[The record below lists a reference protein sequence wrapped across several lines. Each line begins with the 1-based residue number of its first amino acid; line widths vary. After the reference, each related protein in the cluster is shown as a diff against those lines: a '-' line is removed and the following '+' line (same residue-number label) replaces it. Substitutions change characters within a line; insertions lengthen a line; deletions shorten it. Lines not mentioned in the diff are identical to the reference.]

1 MSGPDRIDM
10 SGARWSGPAVTDAAK
25 DAASLRSSGE
35 SATSSAATR
44 QRERAEFILK
54 YGIAPE
60 EVTPSRTIPG
70 DITKTGEEYLQTLD
84 PPLAKQVKMLA
95 EGRRAFPT
103 GAALRNPSTMQLIAA
118 ATQYDP
124 QLDAANAAT
133 RVATR
138 KDFTSG
144 MSARNLTA
152 LNTAVGHLA
161 TLRKLSTEL
170 NNSSFPKVNAFVNYL
185 QSEQLGDPRVRKY
198 KTAAMAFAGELAK
211 VFKGTGA
218 PSLTELKDWEA
229 QLDENMSPEQF
240 KGFVETA
247 ADLLG
252 SRINAVGDTY
262 NRGLSTSADPI
273 TLLSPHAQELY
284 TALGAPTS
292 AEPEKERPAGAGA
305 ETTAVEVPKEFQAA
319 LIDYVNAK
327 GKDINPK
334 EYQAFFNNAAK
345 TYGFPGR
352 VSEEEANRNVE
363 ALRGGARFGG
373 AQPAER
379 PLTPVERGVN
389 ETLMSTPGAAG
400 VGIVNATTLGLPA
413 MLSED
418 AGRTIEGVREAS
430 PMSYGA
436 GDILGSAAMTAL
448 GGAGLRAVGMSA
460 PKAEG
465 LADLIY
471 SATTGATGA
480 PEGERLSGAATNAA
494 FAGAGS
500 MAPSVVQRVL
510 KPNPDEDIK
519 LLRDA
524 GVRLTPMQTVGGR
537 ADQVEEAASRM
548 LIGGG
553 DVAIAARKRAFNDF
567 NTAYLNQAGKYINFQ
582 LPNDLK
588 PQQRMKAMGEA
599 FDKQY
604 ETIRA
609 QMGVFPDQELLTDI
623 ANLKTLI
630 DDGVT
635 FSAENATRLKKLLED
650 QLERR
655 TANPIDGDEYKS
667 LSSLLKKRR
676 NAFAKAGNQELA
688 DGVADMQAVLDN
700 AARRISPPEVVDM
713 LNKTDRGF
721 AMFAGAQEAGRMAG
735 GMPGEFTPAQI
746 LSRQRASDTRARSRS
761 YIEGDIEGQRLAE
774 AGRTVLGNALPSS
787 GTSERLASGL
797 FVTGSGAFLSPATL
811 APNVAIGLMNA
822 PGVRDVLPKL
832 FAGQRPKPIEGLG
845 TWMEK
850 AETPLRFL
858 GSATGQQF
866 NPVEQTPE
874 DYATTVAEPLA
885 ELRAKY
891 DPETDTFILPNGSR
905 VRSDGTPVTEPI
917 GMYRGGLMELARKYR

>member
-1 MSGPDRIDM
+1 MAKERAPWERPPATSEDTIKAAEARVADATRNAEVVKKSADAAVASATTADQIREARAKADKAALDLQTAKITLERLKIADVPLTEGQGKAANFYRRTLSSNQDLDRLSLAPDSVIGMVGYQYAPTLTSMASSDPRNAFRSAAENFVM
-10 SGARWSGPAVTDAAK
+10 ATLRLESGAAIGQSEFERQYRIYFPQPGAGPK
-25 DAASLRSSGE
+25 EIEQKR
-35 SATSSAATR
+35 R
-44 QRERAEFILK
+44 QRELAIDALKAEAGPGARRAE
-54 YGIAPE
+54 
-60 EVTPSRTIPG
+60 
-70 DITKTGEEYLQTLD
+70 LD
-84 PPLAKQVKMLA
+84 LA
-95 EGRRAFPT
+95 EKGYKVP
-103 GAALRNPSTMQLIAA
+103 G
-118 ATQYDP
+118 
-124 QLDAANAAT
+124 
-133 RVATR
+133 
-138 KDFTSG
+138 
-144 MSARNLTA
+144 
-152 LNTAVGHLA
+152 
-161 TLRKLSTEL
+161 LSV
-170 NNSSFPKVNAFVNYL
+170 K
-185 QSEQLGDPRVRKY
+185 
-198 KTAAMAFAGELAK
+198 
-211 VFKGTGA
+211 
-218 PSLTELKDWEA
+218 
-229 QLDENMSPEQF
+229 
-240 KGFVETA
+240 ETA
-247 ADLLG
+247 PV
-252 SRINAVGDTY
+252 NEV
-262 NRGLSTSADPI
+262 
-273 TLLSPHAQELY
+273 
-284 TALGAPTS
+284 
-292 AEPEKERPAGAGA
+292 PEARPAGAGA
-305 ETTAVEVPKEFQAA
+305 ETTAAEVPKEFQAA
-319 LIDYVNAK
+319 LIEYVNAK
-327 GKDINPK
+327 GKDIDPK
-334 EYQAFFNNAAK
+334 EYQTFFNNAAK

-352 VSEEEANRNVE
+352 VSDEEAMRNVE
-363 ALRGGARFGG
+363 AIRGGARFGG

-389 ETLMSTPGAAG
+389 ETLMSAPGAAG
-400 VGIVNATTLGLPA
+400 VGIVNATTLGLPG

-494 FAGAGS
+494 FAGAGA
-500 MAPSVVQRVL
+500 MVPSVAQRVL

-553 DVAIAARKRAFNDF
+553 DVAIAARRRAFNDF

-588 PQQRMKAMGEA
+588 PQQRMKLMGEA

-604 ETIRA
+604 ENIRA

-623 ANLKTLI
+623 ANLKTLVN
-630 DDGVT
+630 DGVT
-635 FSAENATRLKKLLED
+635 FSAENAARLKKLLED

-688 DGVADMQAVLDN
+688 DGVADMQAALDN

-735 GMPGEFTPAQI
+735 SRPGEFTPAQI
-746 LSRQRASDTRARSRS
+746 LSRQRATDTRARSRS
-761 YIEGDIEGQRLAE
+761 YIEGDVEGQRLAE
-774 AGRTVLGNALPSS
+774 AGQQVLGNVLPSS
-787 GTSERLASGL
+787 GTSERLGAGL
-797 FVTGSGAFLSPATL
+797 AVTGGGAFLSPATL
-811 APNVAIGLMNA
+811 VPNVAIGLMNA

-845 TWMEK
+845 TLMEK
-850 AETPLRFL
+850 YETPMRYL

-874 DYATTVAEPLA
+874 DYATTVAEQPA
-885 ELRAKY
+885 VKY
-891 DPETDTFILPNGSR
+891 DPETDTYILPDGSR
-905 VRSDGTPVTEPI
+905 VRADGTPVEEPE